1 MTICPINERD
11 LTFILEGMCSLA
23 GVAPFP
29 VDAEIG
35 DTLRVDVEG
44 TSAVIRYPD
53 KNALA
58 RGCFLAAEAIKRG
71 ERLHIDQKRHFD
83 DCGVMIDMSRGGV
96 MNVCAVKKVIEQS
109 AALGMNFLQLY
120 TEDTY
125 TVPEYPRFG
134 YLRGRYTKEELRT
147 LDDYADAYGIELVPC
162 IQTLAHLGQFLQWKE
177 NAHMKDQATILL
189 IDEPDVYTFIE
200 AEIRAVRDC
209 FRSKRIHIGMDEAH
223 GVGLGQYFA
232 KHGLVDRFELLNR
245 HLTKVVD
252 ICSRYDF
259 KPMMWSDMFFR
270 LGSKTNEYYDLESH
284 VPDDIIARI
293 PDVQLVYWDY
303 YNTDSN
309 LIDAMVREHN
319 RIKPGM
325 VFAGGIWTWSGFL
338 PQIALTDASMRPAL
352 ECCLKYQV
360 KTVFT
365 CLWGD
370 DGTETPYSLA
380 ASMFP
385 LFSEACWTGK
395 VPGESEVAALGK
407 AISGIPAAAFDAFRY
422 FYKDETDNR
431 NGKGFLYTDLLYPLC
446 VNDFPAAAVAARLQ
460 DGIARLTPYRDTK
473 PCAYALAV
481 MTVAAHKAEIISH
494 LRERYIENDKAYLE
508 RVADEEIPKL
518 LEEIQALTLLHRDM
532 WRQDF
537 KRNGWE
543 VLALRYG
550 AISGRLND
558 VRTTLHEYLRGDIG
572 KIDELEE
579 APMDSTRKSG
589 MQYYQVYAAPSFS
602 A

>member
-270 LGSKTNEYYDLESH
+270 LGSKTNEYYD
-284 VPDDIIARI
+284 
-293 PDVQLVYWDY
+293 
-303 YNTDSN
+303 
-309 LIDAMVREHN
+309 
-319 RIKPGM
+319 
-325 VFAGGIWTWSGFL
+325 
-338 PQIALTDASMRPAL
+338 
-352 ECCLKYQV
+352 
-360 KTVFT
+360 
-365 CLWGD
+365 
-370 DGTETPYSLA
+370 TP
-380 ASMFP
+380 
-385 LFSEACWTGK
+385 
-395 VPGESEVAALGK
+395 
-407 AISGIPAAAFDAFRY
+407 
-422 FYKDETDNR
+422 
-431 NGKGFLYTDLLYPLC
+431 
-446 VNDFPAAAVAARLQ
+446 
-460 DGIARLTPYRDTK
+460 
-473 PCAYALAV
+473 
-481 MTVAAHKAEIISH
+481 
-494 LRERYIENDKAYLE
+494 
-508 RVADEEIPKL
+508 
-518 LEEIQALTLLHRDM
+518 
-532 WRQDF
+532 
-537 KRNGWE
+537 
-543 VLALRYG
+543 
-550 AISGRLND
+550 
-558 VRTTLHEYLRGDIG
+558 
-572 KIDELEE
+572 
-579 APMDSTRKSG
+579 
-589 MQYYQVYAAPSFS
+589 
-602 A
+602 